1 MTHSRVI
8 KGFSKLLMEI
18 EANNMK
24 LSTFFVIAGM
34 LIISMYFIIDVNYYA
49 ATSNISED
57 PKDTPY
63 LNIPKIGVYESI
75 NNKSVSY
82 GIYHEPKSYK
92 PGHGTVILFGHR
104 TLYGSPFLDLDK
116 LKKDDR
122 IFLEWP
128 DIGNVEYKVTNSFV
142 ATSSY
147 QIPVEK
153 TKKLVLVTCYPLGSM
168 EKRLIIEAK
177 QVKIDPFQNT
187 KTVNNNNKAQ
197 YAILLIGVFFMVGMV
212 LSYVYPIDE
221 DKIFIF
227 SATIVL
233 TLFLVFG
240 FMFPIPPE
248 NVASQLSNMSGFL
261 GL

>member
-1 MTHSRVI
+1 MGEGIFQALS
-8 KGFSKLLMEI
+8 EI
-18 EANNMK
+18 GANNMK
-24 LSTFFVIAGM
+24 LSTFFVLAGM

-49 ATSNISED
+49 ATSTISED
-57 PKDTPY
+57 PKDTPF

-82 GIYHEPKSYK
+82 GIYHEPQSSK

-116 LKKDDR
+116 LKENDE
-122 IFLEWP
+122 IFVEWP
-128 DIGNVEYKVTNSFV
+128 GIGNVEYKVTKSFV
-142 ATSSY
+142 TTSSY
-147 QIPVEK
+147 QIPLK
-153 TKKLVLVTCYPLGSM
+153 QGKALVLSTCYPLGST

-177 QVKIDPFQNT
+177 QVKIEPFQYT
-187 KTVNNNNKAQ
+187 KTVNNNKTQ
-197 YAILLIGVFFMVGMV
+197 YAILLIGVFFMVGIA
-212 LSYVYPIDE
+212 LSYFYPIDE
-221 DKIFIF
+221 DKIYIF
-227 SATIVL
+227 SATIAL

-240 FMFPIPPE
+240 FLFPIPPE